1 MHEHHAGS
9 YYLRARGGGHAAVF
23 GMCDPYL
30 KVVPSRVVC
39 DCDSCRVFTRSCL
52 AGLASSRIF
61 EEVYCFFPQ
70 PKVKLNQQQKVGK
83 TPTFHPDDAPATAC
97 AFAPLAVA
105 AAFATRAV
113 AAAPSQHPCR

>member
-1 MHEHHAGS
+1 MHRHHAGS
-9 YYLRARGGGHAAVF
+9 YLRARGGGRAAVF

-30 KVVPSRVVC
+30 KVVPSRVTRVRQC
-39 DCDSCRVFTRSCL
+39 DCDSCL